1 MRTAAQVLGI
11 VGGVFGIIFALI
23 AMFVGSIGAA
33 LAEDG
38 SGTLIGLGF
47 VAILLAIA
55 AIVGGAL
62 AKNHR
67 TAAIILLLGPGVVG
81 FIMISLAWI
90 LPGILLIVG
99 GILEIF
105 ARDRQVVTIK
115 P

>member
-23 AMFVGSIGAA
+23 AMFVGGLGAA
-33 LAEDG
+33 LAEEG

-67 TAAIILLLGPGVVG
+67 MAAIILLLVPGVVG
-81 FIMISLAWI
+81 FVMISLAWI
-90 LPGILLIVG
+90 LPGLLLIVG
-99 GILEIF
+99 GLLEVF
-105 ARDRQVVTIK
+105 AKDRQAVAVRA
-115 P
+115 